1 MIKFINRL
9 TNTEMWVA
17 DERKEAYLAAGHEL
31 AAICEKPAEVEV
43 AEKREKK
50 EVKPVRDRKKK

>member
-9 TNTEMWVA
+9 TNTEMRVA
-17 DERKEAYLAAGHEL
+17 DERKEAYLAAGHKL

-43 AEKREKK
+43 AEPTEKK
-50 EVKPVRDRKKK
+50 EVKPARARKKK